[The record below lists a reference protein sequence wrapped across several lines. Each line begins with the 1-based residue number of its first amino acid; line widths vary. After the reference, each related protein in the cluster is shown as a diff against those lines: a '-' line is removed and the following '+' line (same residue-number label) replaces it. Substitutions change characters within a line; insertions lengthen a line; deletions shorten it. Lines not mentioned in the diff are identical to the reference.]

1 MERRRSERNGRR
13 CCPFPF
19 LPCRPLK
26 KSLRESSI
34 AVISSILGTRH
45 TGDSGP
51 GPDPPPSPSTPFT
64 VDARFIVPNCF
75 TPSPISFGALKL
87 PAVSGTVVRDGL
99 KDSLRTQNFCVMTAF
114 SACALFMF
122 SSMRDTGR

>member
-1 MERRRSERNGRR
+1 MGWEEVRGRKTML
-13 CCPFPF
+13 PLSF

-51 GPDPPPSPSTPFT
+51 GPSPSPPLT

-75 TPSPISFGALKL
+75 TPSPVSFGALKL

>member
-1 MERRRSERNGRR
+1 MGWKEVRGRR
-13 CCPFPF
+13 CRQF

-45 TGDSGP
+45 TGDS
-51 GPDPPPSPSTPFT
+51 DPPPT

-75 TPSPISFGALKL
+75 TPSTISFGAIKL